1 VAEFVV
7 HGDEYITLSE
17 ESVDGLGLEWCV
29 FVPAEAECE
38 GIILE
43 GAV

>member
-1 VAEFVV
+1 MAGCVI

-29 FVPAEAECE
+29 FVPAEVECE
-38 GIILE
+38 GIILD
-43 GAV
+43 GAL